1 LSNFNRDT
9 TFISVQSG
17 FHQGGSS
24 ATNKTLA
31 LGLDTTTQLID
42 TSFVDSSSIQ
52 PLTSVLKDHGLKAI
66 NSAPLARSPL
76 NTDWITVLILSCLIF
91 LAYIKVSHGKRFQQM
106 FYSFFSHR
114 YQSIMERDGSIFK
127 DRILIPLILIYT
139 LSFSIFIGLC
149 FWYFLPNL
157 YFVEVSFMFIFYLSI
172 IVLLLGFLKSFSIW
186 IYGNMFKSSFIR
198 SEIILSNYIF
208 NMVFGILLFPVI
220 ILYIYIPSPVFLYIG
235 FFLWLFT
242 LAYKLLRQSLTRF
255 SDTKFSYFNRFIYL
269 CTFEIAPIAI
279 LIKLI
284 MTWLQ

>member
-1 LSNFNRDT
+1 LSNFQPDTTFVSVPSGFKPGDTSAIDESFAVSLYTTFNNRDT
-9 TFISVQSG
+9 TLF
-17 FHQGGSS
+17 
-24 ATNKTLA
+24 
-31 LGLDTTTQLID
+31 
-42 TSFVDSSSIQ
+42 DSSSFQ
-52 PLTSVLKDHGLKAI
+52 PITSVLKDHDLKAI
-66 NSAPLARSPL
+66 NTAPLSRSQL
-76 NTDWITVLILSCLIF
+76 NTDWITVLILSGLIF
-91 LAYIKVSHGKRFQQM
+91 LAYIKVSHGKRFQQI

-139 LSFSIFIGLC
+139 ISFSIFIGLA

-157 YFVEVSFMFIFYLSI
+157 YFVEVSFMFILYISL
-172 IVLLLGFLKSFSIW
+172 IVMLLGFLKNFSIW

-208 NMVFGILLFPVI
+208 NMVFGIFLFPVI

-284 MTWLQ
+284 MNWL